1 MDQPLKK
8 HGASKFAADLAD
20 TFPKE
25 QQLAGNDLRIPD
37 DGSRLAPCPST
48 GNRGL
53 PSQHPPSAIGPLPRQ
68 HPSSALGPLPR
79 QHPPAGRVGRGSG
92 RGGAISKRTSTRR
105 LSRVLTPCRSR
116 IPLRSIAMSLSL
128 AFALPAMAQAQ
139 DGAEEAP
146 SGLLQIIFSGGIV
159 GAIMIFILLALSL
172 TAAYLVFDH
181 LMTIRRRD
189 LMPEGLSDQV
199 QQALLAGD
207 INAARQACNARPSFL
222 SFVLLH
228 GIGEL
233 EFGWNSVEKAIE
245 DALAEQSA
253 RLFRKIE
260 YLSVIG
266 NIAPMVGLLGTVIG
280 MIIAFQEVAATQGM
294 ASAPQLARGI
304 YQALITTVGG
314 LIVAIPSIGA
324 FAIFRNRIDQF
335 VAEAA
340 FMAQHVFAPL
350 RRKAKRKGDG

>member
-1 MDQPLKK
+1 MNEAYAT
-8 HGASKFAADLAD
+8 GANA
-20 TFPKE
+20 P
-25 QQLAGNDLRIPD
+25 QWIQLLRH
-37 DGSRLAPCPST
+37 RLS
-48 GNRGL
+48 
-53 PSQHPPSAIGPLPRQ
+53 
-68 HPSSALGPLPR
+68 
-79 QHPPAGRVGRGSG
+79 GRVGTAGL
-92 RGGAISKRTSTRR
+92 AI
-105 LSRVLTPCRSR
+105 
-116 IPLRSIAMSLSL
+116 AL
-128 AFALPAMAQAQ
+128 AILAAPPVGAQ
-139 DGAEEAP
+139 DAAETEAP
-146 SGLLQIIFSGGIV
+146 SGLLDIIFSGGIV
-159 GAIMIFILLALSL
+159 GAIMIFVLLALSL

-181 LMTIRRRD
+181 LMTIRRKD
-189 LMPEGLSDQV
+189 LMPEGLSEQV
-199 QQALLAGD
+199 RHALMSGD
-207 INAARQACNARPSFL
+207 VKTARDACNARPSFL

-233 EFGWNSVEKAIE
+233 EFGWSSVEKAVE

-280 MIIAFQEVAATQGM
+280 MIIAFQEVASTQGM

-304 YQALITTVGG
+304 YQALVTTVGG

-340 FMAQHVFAPL
+340 FTAQHVFAPL
-350 RRKAKRKGDG
+350 RRKTKRKGD